1 MIARSEQPMRDDT
14 RSYDRSFDVPAT
26 NCPLPMLKTRA
37 GLARM
42 QPGDALKV
50 SQRQAQYV
58 SELEMFSKQT
68 GNRVLHTQAEGGH
81 HACRIEEA

>member
-1 MIARSEQPMRDDT
+1 MTARSEQPMPDNT
-14 RSYDRSFDVPAT
+14 RSYDRSLDVPAM
-26 NCPLPMLKTRA
+26 NCPLPILKTRA
-37 GLARM
+37 GFARM
-42 QPGDALKV
+42 QPGDPSKV

-58 SELEMFSKQT
+58 SEPEMFSKQT